1 MIIGRKY
8 WFKKV
13 KSQAIE
19 RLSFRGWEE
28 VRTIA
33 VVVLQEDQELSAV
46 LDKVADAWHH
56 DNKQVQVLRVSRMKM
71 TKSKASLREHNTI
84 YWNETNWK
92 GIPNSSE
99 FNEFVNRQY
108 DVVLHLC
115 KQNDGL
121 LEFLPYLFKT
131 GILVGPS
138 NVDMDAFDLQIQLE
152 NRTWKEVFQ
161 EIENWLKK
169 IKNVA

>member
-1 MIIGRKY
+1 MILGRKY
-8 WFKKV
+8 WLKKA
-13 KSQAIE
+13 KANANK
-19 RLSFRGWEE
+19 RLSFNGWDN

-33 VVVLQEDQELSAV
+33 VVVPHEDQDLNIALNSV
-46 LDKVADAWHH
+46 TDAWHH
-56 DNKQVQVLRVSRMKM
+56 DHKQIQVLRVSKMKM
-71 TKSKASLREHNTI
+71 TKSKASLREHNTL

-92 GIPNSSE
+92 GQPESSE
-99 FNEFVNRQY
+99 FNEFVNREY

-115 KQNDGL
+115 KENDGL

-138 NVDMDAFDLQIQLE
+138 DVEVDAFDLQIQLE
-152 NRTWKEVFQ
+152 NRTWGEVFV